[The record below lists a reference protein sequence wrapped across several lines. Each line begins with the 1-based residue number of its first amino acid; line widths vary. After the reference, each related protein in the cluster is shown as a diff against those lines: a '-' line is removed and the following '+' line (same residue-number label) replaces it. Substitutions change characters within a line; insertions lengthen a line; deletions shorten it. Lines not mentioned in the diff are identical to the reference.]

1 MTLTR
6 RSFMAATG
14 GAAATMLAAPSIL
27 RAQGKLALRMG
38 HPHPETDSWQDTA
51 LWMGETLAEKSGG
64 DITLQVFPNGLLG
77 NDPTM
82 INSVR
87 GGALDIM
94 ITGNPFFTGL
104 APKLNVLDLPYL
116 FRDRD
121 HVATVLDGEIGDHLR
136 EDFADSGLFALS
148 LWETGWRHVTNSRRA
163 VATPDD
169 IKGLKIRTTP
179 NPAHIEA
186 FRLLG
191 AVPTP
196 MAFTELF
203 TALEMGSVDGQEN
216 PTTLILNSRFYEA
229 QKYLSLTQHAFTA
242 APLVTNAA
250 KLDAMGEDQRA
261 LLIETA
267 QEGAKRQRAL
277 NVEREDTSLATLKEE
292 GMEVVETPDREAFRA
307 IVADQVQATFAEEFG
322 TDLIDQINGAAA

>member
-1 MTLTR
+1 MKLNR
-6 RSFMAATG
+6 RNFLSAT
-14 GAAATMLAAPSIL
+14 AAATSVMAAPTVL
-27 RAQGKLALRMG
+27 RAQGALVLRMG

-51 LWMGETLAEKSGG
+51 LWMAETLEEKSGG
-64 DITLQVFPNGLLG
+64 EVTLQVFPNGLIG

-87 GGALDIM
+87 AGSLDIM
-94 ITGNPFFTGL
+94 VTGNPFFTSL
-104 APKLNVLDLPYL
+104 AKELNVLDLPYL
-116 FRDRD
+116 FQDRD
-121 HVATVLDGEIGDHLR
+121 HVSRVLDGEIGDRLR
-136 EDFADSGLFALS
+136 TGFEGTGLFALS
-148 LWETGWRHVTNSRRA
+148 VWETGWRHVTNSRRP
-163 VATPDD
+163 VTTPED
-169 IKGLKIRTTP
+169 IRGLKIRTTP

-203 TALEMGSVDGQEN
+203 TALEMGAVDGQEN

-250 KLDAMGEDQRA
+250 KLEDMGDDLRA

-267 QEGAKRQRAL
+267 QEGAKRQRAI
-277 NVEREDTSLATLKEE
+277 NVEREATSLASLKDA
-292 GMEVVETPDREAFRA
+292 GMQVVEEPDREAFGSF
-307 IVADQVQATFAEEFG
+307 VSDQVQTTFAAEFG
-322 TDLIDQINGAAA
+322 SELIDQINGAA

>member
-6 RSFMAATG
+6 RNFLTTAATATGLMAAP
-14 GAAATMLAAPSIL
+14 AIL
-27 RAQGKLALRMG
+27 RAQGALALRMG

-51 LWMGETLAEKSGG
+51 LWMADTLKEKSGG
-64 DITLQVFPNGLLG
+64 EITLQVFPNGLIG

-87 GGALDIM
+87 AGSLDIM
-94 ITGNPFFTGL
+94 VTGNPFFTSL
-104 APKLNVLDLPYL
+104 APELNVLDLPYL
-116 FRDRD
+116 FQDRD
-121 HVATVLDGEIGDHLR
+121 HVARVLDGEIGDRLR
-136 EDFADSGLFALS
+136 SDFEGTGLFALS
-148 LWETGWRHVTNSRRA
+148 LWETGWRHVTNSRRP
-163 VATPDD
+163 VATPED

-203 TALEMGSVDGQEN
+203 TALEMGAVDGQEN

-242 APLVTNAA
+242 APLVTNAD
-250 KLDAMGEDQRA
+250 KLEAMGEDRRT

-267 QEGAKRQRAL
+267 QEGARRQRAL
-277 NVEREDTSLATLKEE
+277 NVEREETSLATLKDES
-292 GMEVVETPDREAFRA
+292 MEVVEEPDREAFRA
-307 IVADQVQATFAEEFG
+307 IVADEVQARFASEFG
-322 TDLIDQINGAAA
+322 SDLIDQINGAAA

>member
-6 RSFMAATG
+6 RSFMAA
-14 GAAATMLAAPSIL
+14 GAAATGLLATPAIL

-51 LWMGETLAEKSGG
+51 LWMSETLAEKSGG
-64 DITLQVFPNGLLG
+64 EITLQVFPNGLIG

-82 INSVR
+82 INAVR
-87 GGALDIM
+87 GGSLDIM
-94 ITGNPFFTGL
+94 VTGNPFFTGL
-104 APKLNVLDLPYL
+104 APELNVLDLPYL
-116 FRDRD
+116 FHDRD
-121 HVATVLDGEIGDHLR
+121 HIARVLDGDIGDRLR
-136 EDFADSGLFALS
+136 RNFDGTGLFALS
-148 LWETGWRHVTNSRRA
+148 LWETGWRHVTNSRRP
-163 VATPDD
+163 VETPDD

-186 FRLLG
+186 FKLLG

-203 TALEMGSVDGQEN
+203 TALEMGAVDGQEN

-242 APLVTNAA
+242 APLVTNAD
-250 KLDAMGEDQRA
+250 KLAAMGEDQRN

-267 QEGAKRQRAL
+267 REGAKRQRAM
-277 NVEREDTSLATLKEE
+277 NVEREGSSLAKLKAE
-292 GMEVVETPDREAFRA
+292 GMQVVDTPDRDAFRA
-307 IVADQVQATFAEEFG
+307 IVAESVQATFAKEFG
-322 TDLIDQINGAAA
+322 ADLISQISSAAA

>member
-6 RSFMAATG
+6 RSFIAATSAATG
-14 GAAATMLAAPSIL
+14 LIATPAIL

-38 HPHPETDSWQDTA
+38 HPHPESDSWQDVA
-51 LWMGETLAEKSGG
+51 LWMNETLNEQSNGE
-64 DITLQVFPNGLLG
+64 ITLQVFPNGLLG

-87 GGALDIM
+87 AGSLDIAL
-94 ITGNPFFTGL
+94 TGNPFFTSL
-104 APKLNVLDLPYL
+104 APELNVLDLPFL

-121 HVATVLDGEIGDHLR
+121 HVARVLDGEIGDRLR
-136 EDFADSGLFALS
+136 RNFDGTGLHALAV
-148 LWETGWRHVTNSRRA
+148 WETGWRHVTNSRRPVVEPA
-163 VATPDD
+163 D

-203 TALEMGSVDGQEN
+203 TALEMGAVDGQEN

-242 APLVTNAA
+242 SPLVTNAD
-250 KLDAMGEDQRA
+250 KLAAMGEDQRN
-261 LLIETA
+261 LLIATA
-267 QEGAKRQRAL
+267 QEGAKRQRAM
-277 NVEREDTSLATLKEE
+277 NAEREQSSLEALKAE
-292 GMEVVETPDREAFRA
+292 GMEAVEAPDREAFRA
-307 IVADQVQATFAEEFG
+307 IVAGPVQATFAAEFG
-322 TDLIDQINGAAA
+322 SDLIDQINAA

>member
-1 MTLTR
+1 MTLNR
-6 RSFMAATG
+6 RSFIAAA
-14 GAAATMLAAPSIL
+14 GAAGALLAAPSIL
-27 RAQGKLALRMG
+27 GAAGKITLRMG

-64 DITLQVFPNGLLG
+64 EIGLQVFPNGLLG

-87 GGALDIM
+87 AGALDIM
-94 ITGNPFFTGL
+94 VTGNPFFTSL
-104 APKLNVLDLPYL
+104 APELNVLDLPYL
-116 FRDRD
+116 FHDRD
-121 HVATVLDGEIGDHLR
+121 HVARVLDGEIGDRLR
-136 EDFADSGLFALS
+136 TDFEGTGLYALA
-148 LWETGWRHVTNSRRA
+148 LWETGWRHVTNSRRP
-163 VATPDD
+163 VETPDD

-203 TALEMGSVDGQEN
+203 TALEMGAVDGQEN

-250 KLDAMGEDQRA
+250 KLDAMDEDMRA

-267 QEGAKRQRAL
+267 QEGARRQRAM
-277 NVEREDTSLATLKEE
+277 NVEREVTSLAKLREE
-292 GMEVVETPDREAFRA
+292 GMEVVETPDRKAFRA
-307 IVADQVQATFAEEFG
+307 IVAEPVQASFGEEFG
-322 TDLIDQINGAAA
+322 SELIEQINAAA

>member
-1 MTLTR
+1 MTINR
-6 RSFMAATG
+6 RSFIAAAGAATG
-14 GAAATMLAAPSIL
+14 LLATPAIL
-27 RAQGKLALRMG
+27 KAQGNLSLRLG
-38 HPHPETDSWQDTA
+38 HPHPETDSWQDTS
-51 LWMGETLAEKSGG
+51 LWMAETLKEKSGG
-64 DITLQVFPNGLLG
+64 EITLQVFPNGLIG

-87 GGALDIM
+87 SGSLDIM
-94 ITGNPFFTGL
+94 VTGNPFFTSL
-104 APKLNVLDLPYL
+104 APELNVLDLPYL
-116 FRDRD
+116 FQDRD
-121 HVATVLDGEIGDHLR
+121 HVARVLDGDIGDRLR
-136 EDFADSGLFALS
+136 TDFDGTGLFALA
-148 LWETGWRHVTNSRRA
+148 LWETGWRHLTNSRRP
-163 VATPDD
+163 VQTPED

-203 TALEMGSVDGQEN
+203 TALEMGAVDGQEN
-216 PTTLILNSRFYEA
+216 PTTLILNSKFYEA

-250 KLDAMGEDQRA
+250 KLDAMSEDQRI

-267 QEGAKRQRAL
+267 QEGAKRQRAM
-277 NVEREDTSLATLKEE
+277 NVEREQSSLQTLKDE
-292 GMEVVETPDREAFRA
+292 GMEVIVEPDRDAFRA
-307 IVADQVQATFAEEFG
+307 IVASEVQTTFAEEFG
-322 TDLIDQINGAAA
+322 TGLIDQINDAAS